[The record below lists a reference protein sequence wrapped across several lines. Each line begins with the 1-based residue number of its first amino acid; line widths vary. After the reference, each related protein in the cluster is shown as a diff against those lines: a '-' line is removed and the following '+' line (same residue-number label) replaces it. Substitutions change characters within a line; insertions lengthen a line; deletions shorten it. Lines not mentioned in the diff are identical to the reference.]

1 MRSAC
6 PHCPLRAVPPFDA
19 FFLSASFAPGY
30 SFRACVSSGA
40 STDRRASPFPPSRSR
55 KLEEDPEYAKMMWA
69 RNQKEMM
76 QTDEVSMR
84 LYSELDLIDA
94 PAGASRGSQKHI
106 EMVSGAVKKAM
117 EKDRSAAAAAD
128 KDVFKMMRT
137 KSDADLAEVGLK
149 RVDSGVPAED
159 KK

>member
-1 MRSAC
+1 MRARIARSA
-6 PHCPLRAVPPFDA
+6 PFPLTTQ

-94 PAGASRGSQKHI
+94 PAGASAIRIS
-106 EMVSGAVKKAM
+106 V
-117 EKDRSAAAAAD
+117 
-128 KDVFKMMRT
+128 
-137 KSDADLAEVGLK
+137 
-149 RVDSGVPAED
+149 
-159 KK
+159 